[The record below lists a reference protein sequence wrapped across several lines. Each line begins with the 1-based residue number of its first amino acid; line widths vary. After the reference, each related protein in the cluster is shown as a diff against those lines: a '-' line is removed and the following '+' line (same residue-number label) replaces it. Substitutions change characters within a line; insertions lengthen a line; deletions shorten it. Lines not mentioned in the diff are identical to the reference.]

1 MLVATLVWGTLHPV
15 GKVVLQEATPL
26 QLVLAR
32 TALTG
37 ITLTLLLAALGRLGR
52 IGDELRRRPLRI
64 AGLGLLSFF
73 ASSGLSMV
81 GLKLLP
87 ASINSLMANTSPLM
101 LAFGLVALER
111 RLPGRR
117 VLLGLLLGFGGV
129 ALLSWKGATELGW
142 EGLLGVVLSLGGS
155 ASWAVYTGWSRR
167 ELSTG
172 DPLALTTA
180 ASFVGTAPLLLFGLV
195 VGDVAAYRELSDQT
209 LLLLLYA
216 GVFGTALTY
225 ALWMTG
231 LQRLSATSVSA
242 FQYVIPLNA
251 VFLSVLLLGEP
262 LTVQLVVGG
271 LSILAGVAL
280 AQEGLTSS
288 GRG

>member
-1 MLVATLVWGTLHPV
+1 MLVATLVWGTLHPI
-15 GKVVLQEATPL
+15 GKIVLQEATPV

-37 ITLTLLLAALGRLGR
+37 LTLSLLLAALGRLGR
-52 IGDELRRRPLRI
+52 VADELRARPLRI

-101 LAFGLVALER
+101 LALGIVAFQR
-111 RLPGRR
+111 RVPSAR

-129 ALLSWKGATELGW
+129 GLLSWGGAAELGR
-142 EGLLGVVLSLGGS
+142 EGLLGIVLSLGGS
-155 ASWAVYTGWSRR
+155 AAWAVYTGWSRR
-167 ELSTG
+167 ELSSG

-180 ASFVGTAPLLLFGLV
+180 ASFVGLVPLLAIGLV
-195 VGDVAAYRELSDQT
+195 GGDVARLPALSAQT
-209 LLLLLYA
+209 GLLLLYA

-231 LQRLSATSVSA
+231 LRRLSATSVSA
-242 FQYVIPLNA
+242 FQYVIPLTA
-251 VFLSVLLLGEP
+251 VTLAVLLLGEP
-262 LTVQLVVGG
+262 LTVQLIAGG
-271 LSILAGVAL
+271 LAILAGIAL